1 MNRAETLK
9 QAEAC
14 VLVNRQAT
22 HGAPED
28 SFSLIAKFWSSYL
41 GIPVHDY
48 QVATMMAL
56 LKIARSKFRPTYEDN
71 YVDQAGYAACAAE
84 LATHVAPPAGTME
97 ALESFW
103 KQPPPKMD
111 AVGRAMYE
119 ADMAKMKEDMLH
131 SKNNPCTGESPA
143 PLPSSVL
150 ISPDC

>member
-28 SFSLIAKFWSSYL
+28 SFGTIAKLWSTYL
-41 GIPVHDY
+41 GLPIQDY
-48 QVATMMAL
+48 QVSVMMVL
-56 LKIARSKFRPTYEDN
+56 LKVARTKARPTNDDN
-71 YVDQAGYAACAAE
+71 WVDIAGYAACGAE
-84 LATHVAPPAGTME
+84 LATKNIPPVD